1 MQYESEVIG
10 KEGIT
15 ARVVQ
20 ASASEYTGTVMWTLE
35 IEYPRFILAEL
46 NTHCMLEK
54 NSSSSRAVPV
64 AFQSQLLL
72 DNPAMP
78 VYWGKNQSGMTAK
91 EELNDLEKEA
101 AKGVWLQ
108 ALKDALSA
116 GNVLSDKAG
125 LNVHKQ
131 ITNRIT
137 EFGQRMRTVISG
149 TEWANF
155 FWLRNHPDA
164 QPEFQEL
171 ARVMLE
177 AMQRVTPKKLKA
189 WEWHVP
195 YVERVWNYSLADD
208 QENLLYFVPGTMQ
221 QLSLEE
227 ALKVSVS
234 CCAQTSYRKQDDSL
248 EKAEEV
254 FKRLNIGSSTQPA
267 HASPCTHQ
275 AKPIAYFNGIDD
287 YEQGLQPEN
296 WEEGITHMTR
306 DKRLWSGKLKD
317 FIQYRK
323 LIPNE
328 AKW

>member
-1 MQYESEVIG
+1 
-10 KEGIT
+10 
-15 ARVVQ
+15 
-20 ASASEYTGTVMWTLE
+20 
-35 IEYPRFILAEL
+35 
-46 NTHCMLEK
+46 
-54 NSSSSRAVPV
+54 
-64 AFQSQLLL
+64 
-72 DNPAMP
+72 MP

-125 LNVHKQ
+125 LNGHKQ
-131 ITNRIT
+131 VANRVT
-137 EFGQRMRTVISG
+137 EPWQRMRTVISG
-149 TEWANF
+149 TEWSNF

-177 AMQRVTPKKLKA
+177 AMQQVRPKQLKA

-234 CCAQTSYRKQDDSL
+234 CCSQTSYRKQDDSL

-254 FKRLNIGSSTQPA
+254 FNRLNIGSETQPA

-275 AKPIAYFNGIDD
+275 AKPIAYFNGVDD
-287 YEQGLQPEN
+287 HEQGLQPEK
-296 WEEGITHMTR
+296 WESGVTHMTR